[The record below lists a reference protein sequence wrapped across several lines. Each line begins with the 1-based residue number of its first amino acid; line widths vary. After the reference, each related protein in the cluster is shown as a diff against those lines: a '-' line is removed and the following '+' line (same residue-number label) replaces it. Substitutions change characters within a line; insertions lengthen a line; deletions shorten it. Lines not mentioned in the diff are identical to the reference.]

1 MAGLNKKILCFVD
14 EYGTAGEPGFA
25 LGCVMVWAREC
36 GKVDKAFS
44 DLLPSSVNEVHAV
57 NWKNN
62 SLQGLLGKFSQTD
75 APGSLLMLNKRADV
89 AAEERPVLY
98 ARAMIETVKIGVRRF
113 ARSQGIV
120 NTVGNVEVITDA
132 NDQNAHP
139 LFDQVIQ
146 DARLNDGR
154 FKAVTRV
161 VPLDSAAS
169 RVLQLADV
177 VAHTRAWID
186 NAEFNA
192 KGLSEAYNIEIL

>member
-14 EYGTAGEPGFA
+14 EYGTAGEPGFS
-25 LGCVMVWAREC
+25 LGCIMVWAREC

-44 DLLPSSVNEVHAV
+44 DLLPASVNEVHAV
-57 NWKNN
+57 NWKNA
-62 SLQGLLGKFSQTD
+62 SLQGLLGRFSQTN
-75 APGSLLMLNKRADV
+75 APASLLMLNKRIDV

-98 ARAMIETVKIGVRRF
+98 ALALIETVKIGVRRF

-132 NDQNAHP
+132 NEQNAHP
-139 LFDQVIQ
+139 AFNKVIE
-146 DARLNDGR
+146 DARLSDGR
-154 FKAVTRV
+154 FKSVTRV

-169 RVLQLADV
+169 RVLQLADI
-177 VAHTRAWID
+177 VAHSRAWID

-192 KGLSEAYNIEIL
+192 KGLRDAYNIEVL